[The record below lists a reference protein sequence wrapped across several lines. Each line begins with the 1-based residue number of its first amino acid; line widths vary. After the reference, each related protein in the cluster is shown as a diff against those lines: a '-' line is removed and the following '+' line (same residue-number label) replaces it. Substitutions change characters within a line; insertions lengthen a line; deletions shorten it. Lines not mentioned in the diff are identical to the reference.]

1 MKSTFLSLRQLDTL
15 QRIGD
20 FMLPGASNMPSF
32 SETDSLSFVDEIL
45 SETPEPDVKDLAMLL
60 SVLAFLPGSVIAW
73 LVKLAQRADKFPGLL
88 GGQLRLLDLGLRGV
102 IFSLYY
108 SGKTGGRQSLRHL
121 CKRLGLSWCA
131 SPNPRQKIHCMR
143 TTYELRRHE
152 RLNQSKQIEQV
163 LTK

>member
-45 SETPEPDVKDLAMLL
+45 SETPEPDVKDFAMLL
-60 SVLAFLPGSVIAW
+60 SVLAFMPGSVIAW

-108 SGKTGGRQSLRHL
+108 SGKTGAQAKS
-121 CKRLGLSWCA
+121 A
-131 SPNPRQKIHCMR
+131 SPLQAIGF
-143 TTYELRRHE
+143 ELVCLTEPSPKNTLHE
-152 RLNQSKQIEQV
+152 NNL
-163 LTK
+163 